1 MFSKYRDFMKEYISL
16 NTTDWNIIKSKLK
29 IENVRNETSK
39 ICMKKYIYIYANF
52 WCVKNGT
59 LR

>member
-39 ICMKKYIYIYANF
+39 ICMKKYIYLYANF
-52 WCVKNGT
+52 
-59 LR
+59 